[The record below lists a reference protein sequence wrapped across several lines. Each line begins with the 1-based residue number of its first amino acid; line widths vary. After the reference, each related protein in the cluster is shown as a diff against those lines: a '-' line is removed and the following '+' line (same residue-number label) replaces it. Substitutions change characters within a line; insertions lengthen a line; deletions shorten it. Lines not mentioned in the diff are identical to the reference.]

1 MSRPVTFTADTKND
15 DDGALSV
22 SPSLGVS
29 VGVGVESGSA
39 PAAEEVIA
47 VSRRE
52 DLPAVAPG
60 GIVAC
65 ETPTEGP
72 CDNPSDWN
80 GDAQLEAPLEKEV
93 EEAND
98 AAIPTSVP
106 VPAVPKHQG
115 LPSFAQSEFYTVDMI
130 LFYFEIHL
138 ALILIL
144 PLWALLLFSDAFV
157 YLIRYRLFVANVVN
171 AVATASK

>member
-1 MSRPVTFTADTKND
+1 MSRPITFTADTKN

-29 VGVGVESGSA
+29 VGVESGPA

-47 VSRRE
+47 ASRE
-52 DLPAVAPG
+52 DLPAANPG

-65 ETPTEGP
+65 ETPTEEP

-80 GDAQLEAPLEKEV
+80 GDAQLLGAPLEKEV
-93 EEAND
+93 EETND
-98 AAIPTSVP
+98 AALSTSVP
-106 VPAVPKHQG
+106 VPVVPKHQG

-130 LFYFEIHL
+130 LFYFYFEIHL
-138 ALILIL
+138 CPPSIDFEFASLGF
-144 PLWALLLFSDAFV
+144 ALFSDDDFSLS
-157 YLIRYRLFVANVVN
+157 YPL
-171 AVATASK
+171 